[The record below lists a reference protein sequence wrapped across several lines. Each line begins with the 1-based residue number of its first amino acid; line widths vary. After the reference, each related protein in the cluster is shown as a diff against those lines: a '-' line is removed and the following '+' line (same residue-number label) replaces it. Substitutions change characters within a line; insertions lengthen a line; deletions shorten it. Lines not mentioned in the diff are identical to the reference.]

1 MDRREPVLPRSTDA
15 VVVVPGA
22 MGSELMDQSGTV
34 RWGLKPSVLALAWL
48 TKTLDIL
55 HVTDDDMAGGRR
67 LRPTRLLRVP
77 GYMPFLGGLEP
88 YTGLLRRIA
97 ETAAD
102 PRAVAEFPY
111 DWRLSIEYNA
121 PLLVRCCEEHL
132 ESWRAVVQAERKG
145 DPADVRLVVVA
156 HSMGGL
162 ITRYATQKLDLSV
175 LLRQV
180 ITLGTPFYGAVK
192 GVQMLATGEDAPVPR
207 QAARRLALTCPGV
220 FDLLPRYRCVLTT
233 DGVRRL
239 TVDDIA
245 AIGGSA
251 ELATDAS
258 QRWERLGLAADD
270 RSGSAVRHLAVV
282 GTEQPT
288 LQSVELE
295 AGEATFLES
304 LAGINHAGDST
315 VYRQAA
321 APDDQPAFVLPQ
333 RHGSLAKT
341 PEALAFV
348 ADKLVGADTKPPLGT
363 RPVGA
368 DIPDMAVA
376 GRPVKVRVTGNDI
389 DPIGVSVK
397 STDIET
403 GIPTKWHA
411 STRVDGAMQYTH
423 PGLPPGLHRIQV
435 QAGGYSPVTDMV
447 LVTAP

>member
-1 MDRREPVLPRSTDA
+1 MERREPVLPRSTDA
-15 VVVVPGA
+15 VVVVPGI
-22 MGSELMDQSGTV
+22 MGSELMDQSGNV
-34 RWGLKPSVLALAWL
+34 QWGLKPSVLAHAWL

-55 HVTDDDMAGGRR
+55 HVTDDDMAGGCR

-88 YTGLLRRIA
+88 YTGLLRRVA
-97 ETAAD
+97 ETTAD

-111 DWRLSIEYNA
+111 DWRLSFEYNA
-121 PLLVRCCEEHL
+121 PFLVKCCEEHL

-162 ITRYATQKLDLSV
+162 ITRYATQKLDLSA

-192 GVQMLATGEDAPVPR
+192 GVQMLATGEGAPVPR
-207 QAARRLALTCPGV
+207 EVARRLALTCPGV
-220 FDLLPRYRCVLTT
+220 FDLLPRYRSVLTT
-233 DGVRRL
+233 DGLRLL
-239 TVDDIA
+239 TVEDIA

-251 ELATDAS
+251 ELAADAS
-258 QRWERLGLAADD
+258 QRWEKLGLAAGD

-288 LQSVELE
+288 VQSVELE

-321 APDDQPAFVLPQ
+321 ALGDQPAFVLPQ
-333 RHGSLAKT
+333 KHGSLAKT

-363 RPVGA
+363 RLVGA

-376 GRPVKVRVTGNDI
+376 GRPVKLWVTGNDI

-403 GIPTKWHA
+403 GIPTTWHTN
-411 STRVDGAMQYTH
+411 TRVDGAMQYTH
-423 PGLPPGLHRIQV
+423 SGLPPGLHRIQV
-435 QAGGYSPVTDMV
+435 QAGGYSPVTDMI

>member
-1 MDRREPVLPRSTDA
+1 M
-15 VVVVPGA
+15 VVVPGM
-22 MGSELMDQSGTV
+22 MGSELMDQSGKV
-34 RWGLKPSVLALAWL
+34 CWGLKPSVLALAWL
-48 TKTLDIL
+48 TEKVDIL
-55 HVTDDDMAGGRR
+55 QVTDDDMAGCGR

-88 YTGLLRRIA
+88 YTGLLRRVA
-97 ETAAD
+97 ETLAD
-102 PRAVAEFPY
+102 SRAVSEFPY

-121 PLLVRCCEEHL
+121 PLLVRRCEEHL
-132 ESWRAVVQAERKG
+132 ESWRAVVRAERKA
-145 DPADVRLVVVA
+145 DPAEVRLVVVA

-162 ITRYATQKLDLSV
+162 ITRYATQQLGLSA

-192 GVQMLATGEDAPVPR
+192 GVQMLATGEGAPLPH

-220 FDLLPRYRCVLTT
+220 FDLLPRYRSVVTT

-239 TVDDIA
+239 TVEDIA

-251 ELATDAS
+251 EMAADAS
-258 QRWERLGLAADD
+258 QRWERLGLADSD
-270 RSGSAVRHLAVV
+270 CSGTAVRHLAVV

-288 LQSVELE
+288 LQSMALE

-304 LAGINHAGDST
+304 LAGVNHAGDST

-321 APDDQPAFVLPQ
+321 ALGDQPAFVLPQ

-348 ADKLVGADTKPPLGT
+348 SDKLIGADTKPPLGT
-363 RPVGA
+363 RPIGA
-368 DIPDMAVA
+368 DIPDMTVA
-376 GRPVKVRVTGNDI
+376 GRPVTVRVTGHNM

-403 GIPTKWHA
+403 GIPTTWHA
-411 STRVDGAMQYTH
+411 STRVDGAVQYTH
-423 PGLPPGLHRIQV
+423 PGLPPGLYRIEV

-447 LVTAP
+447 LVTAE

>member
-1 MDRREPVLPRSTDA
+1 MSTDA
-15 VVVVPGA
+15 VVVVPGI
-22 MGSELMDQSGTV
+22 MGSELIDQSGRV
-34 RWGLKPSVLALAWL
+34 RWGLKPSVLARAWL
-48 TKTLDIL
+48 TRELGIL
-55 HVTDDDMAGGRR
+55 HVTDDDMAGGGR

-88 YTGLLRRIA
+88 YTGLLRRA
-97 ETAAD
+97 VETAAD
-102 PRAVAEFPY
+102 SRAVAEFPY
-111 DWRLSIEYNA
+111 DWRLSIEHNA

-132 ESWRAVVQAERKG
+132 ESWRAVVEAERKG

-162 ITRYATQKLDLSV
+162 ITWYAIQKLGLSAGV
-175 LLRQV
+175 RQL

-192 GVQMLATGEDAPVPR
+192 GMQMLATGEGAPVPR
-207 QAARRLALTCPGV
+207 QAARWLASTCPGV
-220 FDLLPRYRCVLTT
+220 FDLLPRYRCVLTA

-239 TVDDIA
+239 TVGDIA

-251 ELATDAS
+251 ELAADAS
-258 QRWERLGLAADD
+258 DRWERLCLAAGDQ
-270 RSGSAVRHLAVV
+270 SGNAVRHLAVV
-282 GTEQPT
+282 GAEQPT

-304 LAGINHAGDST
+304 LAGVNHAGDST

-321 APDDQPAFVLPQ
+321 ATGDQPAFVLPQ
-333 RHGSLAKT
+333 KHGSLAST

-368 DIPDMAVA
+368 DIPDMALV
-376 GRPVKVRVTGNDI
+376 GQLIKVRVTSNDM
-389 DPIGVSVK
+389 DPVGVSVM

-403 GIPTKWHA
+403 GIPTTWHA
-411 STRVDGAMQYTH
+411 SSRVDGALQYMH

-447 LVTAP
+447 LVTPP

>member
-1 MDRREPVLPRSTDA
+1 MCIDA
-15 VVVVPGA
+15 VVVVPGI
-22 MGSELMDQSGTV
+22 MGSELMDQSGKV
-34 RWGLKPSVLALAWL
+34 RWGLKPSVLAHAWL
-48 TKTLDIL
+48 TNELGIL
-55 HVTDDDMAGGRR
+55 QVTDDDMAGGGR

-88 YTGLLRRIA
+88 YTGLLRRVA

-102 PRAVAEFPY
+102 SRAVTEFPY

-121 PLLVRCCEEHL
+121 PLLVRRCEEHL

-145 DPADVRLVVVA
+145 DPTDVRLVVVA

-162 ITRYATQKLDLSV
+162 ITRYATQKLGLSE

-192 GVQMLATGEDAPVPR
+192 GVQMLATGEGAPVPR

-220 FDLLPRYRCVLTT
+220 FDLLPRYRSVLTT
-233 DGVRRL
+233 DGGERGVRRL
-239 TVDDIA
+239 TVEDIV

-251 ELATDAS
+251 ELAVDAS
-258 QRWERLGLAADD
+258 QRWEKLGLAARDQ
-270 RSGSAVRHLAVV
+270 SGSTVRHFAVV

-288 LQSVELE
+288 VQSMEIE

-304 LAGINHAGDST
+304 LDGVNHRGDST

-321 APDDQPAFVLPQ
+321 APDDQLAFVLPQ

-341 PEALAFV
+341 EEALAFV
-348 ADKLVGADTKPPLGT
+348 ADKLVGADKKPPLGT
-363 RPVGA
+363 RSVGA

-376 GRPVKVRVTGNDI
+376 GRPVKVRVTGNDM
-389 DPIGVSVK
+389 DPVGVSVK
-397 STDIET
+397 STEIET
-403 GIPTKWHA
+403 GIPTTWHA

-423 PGLPPGLHRIQV
+423 PGLPPGLHWIQV

-447 LVTAP
+447 LVTTP

>member
-1 MDRREPVLPRSTDA
+1 M
-15 VVVVPGA
+15 VVVPGI
-22 MGSELMDQSGTV
+22 MGSELVDRSGKV
-34 RWGLKPSVLALAWL
+34 CWGLKPSVLASAWL
-48 TKTLDIL
+48 TRKLDIL
-55 HVTDDDMAGGRR
+55 HVTDADMAGGGR
-67 LRPTRLLRVP
+67 LRPTRLLRAP

-102 PRAVAEFPY
+102 SRAVAEFPY

-121 PLLVRCCEEHL
+121 PLLVRCCEKHL
-132 ESWRAVVQAERKG
+132 ESWRAIVQAEGKG
-145 DPADVRLVVVA
+145 DPAEVRLVVVA

-162 ITRYATQKLDLSV
+162 VTRYATRKLGLSA
-175 LLRQV
+175 LLREV

-192 GVQMLATGEDAPVPR
+192 GVQMLATGEGAPVPR

-220 FDLLPRYRCVLTT
+220 FDLLPRYRSVLTT

-239 TVDDIA
+239 TVEDVA

-251 ELATDAS
+251 GLAAEAA
-258 QRWERLGLAADD
+258 QRWESLGLTAGDGFG
-270 RSGSAVRHLAVV
+270 SGVQHLSVA

-288 LQSVELE
+288 LQSVELH

-304 LAGINHAGDST
+304 LAGVNHAGDST

-321 APDDQPAFVLPQ
+321 SPGDQPAFVLPQ
-333 RHGSLAKT
+333 RHGSLAQT

-348 ADKLVGADTKPPLGT
+348 ADKLIGADTKPPLGT

-368 DIPDMAVA
+368 DIPDTALA
-376 GRPVKVRVTGNDI
+376 GRPVKVRVTGDDM
-389 DPIGVSVK
+389 DPLGVSVK

-403 GIPTKWHA
+403 GIPTTWHA
-411 STRVDGAMQYTH
+411 GTRVDGTLEYSH
-423 PGLPPGLHRIQV
+423 SGLQPGLHRIQV
-435 QAGGYSPVTDMV
+435 QAGGFSPVTDVV

>member
-1 MDRREPVLPRSTDA
+1 M
-15 VVVVPGA
+15 VVVPGI
-22 MGSELMDQSGTV
+22 MGSELMDQSGKV
-34 RWGLKPSVLALAWL
+34 RWGLTPSVLGRAWL
-48 TKTLDIL
+48 TNQLDIL
-55 HVTDDDMAGGRR
+55 HVTDDDMAGGGR

-88 YTGLLRRIA
+88 YTGLLRRVA
-97 ETAAD
+97 EPAAD
-102 PRAVAEFPY
+102 SRAVAEFAY

-145 DPADVRLVVVA
+145 DAADVRLVVVA

-162 ITRYATQKLDLSV
+162 ITRYATQKFGLSA

-192 GVQMLATGEDAPVPR
+192 GVQMLATGEGAPVPR

-220 FDLLPRYRCVLTT
+220 FDLLPRYRSVLTT
-233 DGVRRL
+233 NDVRRL
-239 TVDDIA
+239 TAEDIA

-251 ELATDAS
+251 ELAADAS
-258 QRWERLGLAADD
+258 QRWERLGLAAGDP
-270 RSGSAVRHLAVV
+270 SGGEVRHLAVV

-288 LQSVELE
+288 LQSVEIE

-304 LAGINHAGDST
+304 LAGVNHTGDST

-321 APDDQPAFVLPQ
+321 APGDQTAFVLPQ
-333 RHGSLAKT
+333 KHGSLAKT

-348 ADKLVGADTKPPLGT
+348 ADKLVGADKRPPLGT

-368 DIPDMAVA
+368 YIPDMAVA
-376 GRPVKVRVTGNDI
+376 GRPVKVRVTGNDM
-389 DPIGVSVK
+389 DPVGVSVK
-397 STDIET
+397 SSDIET
-403 GIPTKWHA
+403 GIPTTWHA
-411 STRVDGAMQYTH
+411 STRVDGALEYTN

>member
-15 VVVVPGA
+15 VVVVPGI
-22 MGSELMDQSGTV
+22 MGSELIDTSGKV
-34 RWGLKPSVLALAWL
+34 CWGLKPSVLARAWL
-48 TKTLDIL
+48 TKNLDIL
-55 HVTDDDMAGGRR
+55 QVTDDDMAGGGR

-77 GYMPFLGGLEP
+77 GYMPFLGGIEP
-88 YTGLLRRIA
+88 YTDLLRRVA
-97 ETAAD
+97 EAAAD
-102 PRAVAEFPY
+102 SRAVAEFPY

-162 ITRYATQKLDLSV
+162 VTRYATQELGLSA

-192 GVQMLATGEDAPVPR
+192 GVQMLATGEGAPLPR
-207 QAARRLALTCPGV
+207 EAARRLALTCPGV
-220 FDLLPRYRCVLTT
+220 FDLLPRYRCVVTT

-239 TVDDIA
+239 TVEDIA

-251 ELATDAS
+251 ELAADAS
-258 QRWERLGLAADD
+258 QRWERLGLATRD

-304 LAGINHAGDST
+304 LAGVNHAGDST

-368 DIPDMAVA
+368 DIPDIAVA
-376 GRPVKVRVTGNDI
+376 GRPVKVRVTGNAI
-389 DPIGVSVK
+389 DPVGVSVK

-403 GIPTKWHA
+403 GIPTTWHA
-411 STRVDGAMQYTH
+411 STRVDGALQYTH
-423 PGLPPGLHRIQV
+423 PGLPPGLHRIQI

>member
-1 MDRREPVLPRSTDA
+1 MPREWTP
-15 VVVVPGA
+15 
-22 MGSELMDQSGTV
+22 
-34 RWGLKPSVLALAWL
+34 
-48 TKTLDIL
+48 
-55 HVTDDDMAGGRR
+55 
-67 LRPTRLLRVP
+67 
-77 GYMPFLGGLEP
+77 
-88 YTGLLRRIA
+88 
-97 ETAAD
+97 AD

-162 ITRYATQKLDLSV
+162 ITRYATQKLDLSA

-192 GVQMLATGEDAPVPR
+192 GVQMLATGEGAPVPR

-220 FDLLPRYRCVLTT
+220 FDLLPRYRSVLTT

-251 ELATDAS
+251 ELAADAS
-258 QRWERLGLAADD
+258 QRWERLGLAAGD

-321 APDDQPAFVLPQ
+321 APGDQPAFVLPQ

-376 GRPVKVRVTGNDI
+376 GRPVKVWVTGNDI

-435 QAGGYSPVTDMV
+435 QAGGYSPVTDTV

>member
-1 MDRREPVLPRSTDA
+1 
-15 VVVVPGA
+15 
-22 MGSELMDQSGTV
+22 
-34 RWGLKPSVLALAWL
+34 
-48 TKTLDIL
+48 
-55 HVTDDDMAGGRR
+55 
-67 LRPTRLLRVP
+67 
-77 GYMPFLGGLEP
+77 
-88 YTGLLRRIA
+88 
-97 ETAAD
+97 
-102 PRAVAEFPY
+102 
-111 DWRLSIEYNA
+111 
-121 PLLVRCCEEHL
+121 
-132 ESWRAVVQAERKG
+132 
-145 DPADVRLVVVA
+145 
-156 HSMGGL
+156 
-162 ITRYATQKLDLSV
+162 
-175 LLRQV
+175 
-180 ITLGTPFYGAVK
+180 
-192 GVQMLATGEDAPVPR
+192 
-207 QAARRLALTCPGV
+207 
-220 FDLLPRYRCVLTT
+220 
-233 DGVRRL
+233 VRRL

-251 ELATDAS
+251 ELAADAS
-258 QRWERLGLAADD
+258 QRWERLGLAAGD

-321 APDDQPAFVLPQ
+321 APGDQPAFVLPQ

-376 GRPVKVRVTGNDI
+376 GRPVKVWVTGNDI

-435 QAGGYSPVTDMV
+435 QAGGYSPVTDTV